1 MSASPSESGALHD
14 RAARCDLHGGNTPR
28 VEHQQ
33 PTPCL
38 QRSTPESSA
47 SVETTWSMTSSS
59 LPESRSSYVTSML
72 SPLMSRTRST
82 TLSMPTDTSGALRPP
97 ATSRGRMRQIR
108 LLERTLSAAIRTST
122 VVTHSHRNAA
132 GRDRP
137 VAEAH
142 TGVEGLLAM
151 TDLRSS
157 EARRRVLWRNGAML
171 ALGVLTCLVW
181 ALVTAVSIL
190 LATLDYGTEGET
202 PWALLAVWV
211 FVVFTPAA

>member
-1 MSASPSESGALHD
+1 MLRDETGPSPK
-14 RAARCDLHGGNTPR
+14 
-28 VEHQQ
+28 
-33 PTPCL
+33 
-38 QRSTPESSA
+38 
-47 SVETTWSMTSSS
+47 
-59 LPESRSSYVTSML
+59 
-72 SPLMSRTRST
+72 RT
-82 TLSMPTDTSGALRPP
+82 LALR
-97 ATSRGRMRQIR
+97 
-108 LLERTLSAAIRTST
+108 
-122 VVTHSHRNAA
+122 
-132 GRDRP
+132 
-137 VAEAH
+137 
-142 TGVEGLLAM
+142 GLLAM